1 MFNEYKNKWLENIN
15 SNISISKNKGEN
27 KLRTCKLFKRTY
39 ETEQYVKNHIIS
51 RTKRSA
57 IAKFRCGVAPPSPLP
72 PPFHVETGRYV
83 VLSVDKRYCFHFKS
97 KIENE
102 EHVLIECPL
111 YCEIRHELFSM
122 TEILVTGFQNL
133 SNSDKVCHLLS
144 DSRIVNYSA
153 KACHDILMERRKHVY
168 I

>member
-1 MFNEYKNKWLENIN
+1 M
-15 SNISISKNKGEN
+15 
-27 KLRTCKLFKRTY
+27 
-39 ETEQYVKNHIIS
+39 KNHIIN

-57 IAKFRCGVAPPSPLP
+57 IAKFRCGVAPLRI
-72 PPFHVETGRYV
+72 ETGRYEM
-83 VLSVDKRYCFHFKS
+83 LSVDKRYCFHCKS

-111 YCEIRHELFSM
+111 CCEIRHELFNEI
-122 TEILVTGFQNL
+122 EILGTGFQNL

-153 KACHDILMERRKHVY
+153 KACRSILTERRKHVY
-168 I
+168 IQL